1 MTLDYDDNHRDPE
14 DESKPLLSYSRASGQ
29 GSTSINNRRYDPET
43 SDRLSIV
50 STASS
55 VATSVPAAI
64 FLTVNAAL
72 GAGLLNF
79 PFAFSQAGGFT
90 PAFVAQFVRSLTYL
104 PDLINHHK

>member
-1 MTLDYDDNHRDPE
+1 MTLDFDDNHREHD

-29 GSTSINNRRYDPET
+29 GSTSINRERYDPEV

-50 STASS
+50 STASTL
-55 VATSVPAAI
+55 ATSVPAAI

-79 PFAFSQAGGFT
+79 PFAFAQAGGFT
-90 PAFVAQFVRSLTYL
+90 PAFIAQFVRPLTC
-104 PDLINHHK
+104 LIYHQE

>member
-1 MTLDYDDNHRDPE
+1 MTLDYDDNHRDNE
-14 DESKPLLSYSRASGQ
+14 DESKPLLSYSRASGH
-29 GSTSINNRRYDPET
+29 GSSINRQRYDPET

-50 STASS
+50 STAST

-79 PFAFSQAGGFT
+79 PYAFSQAGGFT
-90 PAFVAQFVRSLTYL
+90 PAFIAQFVRSLTSC
-104 PDLINHHK
+104 PINRP

>member
-1 MTLDYDDNHRDPE
+1 MTLDYDDNHHDQN
-14 DESKPLLSYSRASGQ
+14 DEVKPLLSYSRTSGQ
-29 GSTSINNRRYDPET
+29 DSSSINRLRYDPET

-50 STASS
+50 SQASS

-90 PAFVAQFVRSLTYL
+90 PAFIAQFVCL
-104 PDLINHHK
+104 LIDVP